1 MELQFVQARNV
12 LTSMVY
18 FSKTGKTGN
27 FTHPTVLINAFD
39 FVKMLKS
46 VMYCI
51 TWANFSQLLSLVQVG
66 TLLVFQYKRRKFL
79 SFVKLPVDSVPVSTF
94 IEL

>member
-1 MELQFVQARNV
+1 
-12 LTSMVY
+12 MVY
-18 FSKTGKTGN
+18 LSKMGTGI
-27 FTHPTVLINAFD
+27 FTHPSVLINAFD